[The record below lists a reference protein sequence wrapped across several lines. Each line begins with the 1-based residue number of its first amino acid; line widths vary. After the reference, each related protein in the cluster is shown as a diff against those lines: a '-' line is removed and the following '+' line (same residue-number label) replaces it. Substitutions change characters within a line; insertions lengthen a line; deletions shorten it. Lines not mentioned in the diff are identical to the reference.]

1 MRTPLGSRVIAIVT
15 STRADWG
22 LLSPLARE
30 LQERG
35 HRIPVIATGT
45 HLDERFGMTIREID
59 SDGLYVAE
67 TVPVH
72 TGRPASMASE
82 VLEGVAKA
90 LRRLRPDCVIML
102 GDRYEILAAATAA
115 TVTGVPIVHVAGGT
129 ISEGAID
136 DNIRHAVTK
145 LSTLHLVETRRCQE
159 RVLQMGENPNSVYV
173 TGALGVHNIMAT
185 KRMSREELEEN
196 LQWKFGKRNLL
207 ATLHAETRG
216 VVSPLE
222 SMHNFL
228 YAVEDLMA
236 EDPDLNVI
244 MTYPN
249 NDVAAGP
256 QIELMTDMERKY
268 PERFRTVPSLGR
280 VRYMSVL
287 DIVDAMAGN
296 SSSGIVEVPSAGV
309 PVLDIGIRQRG
320 REHGPGVFHC
330 DSDRKSI
337 LEGLR
342 YVFSDVARAIAARR
356 DNPYAM
362 PDTPS
367 LMADAI
373 EETDFRPFPIKKFT
387 SIQHI

>member
-1 MRTPLGSRVIAIVT
+1 MRNPINSRVIAIVT

-35 HRIPVIATGT
+35 HRVPVIATGT
-45 HLDERFGMTIREID
+45 HLDDRFGMTIREID

-67 TVPVH
+67 SIPVE
-72 TGRPASMASE
+72 TGRPSSMAAQ
-82 VLEGVAKA
+82 VLEGVSKT

-115 TVTGVPIVHVAGGT
+115 TLTGVPIVHVAGGT
-129 ISEGAID
+129 VSEGAID

-145 LSTLHLVETRRCQE
+145 LSTLHLVETRGCEE
-159 RVLQMGENPNSVYV
+159 RVLQMGENPDSVFV
-173 TGALGVHNIMAT
+173 TGALGVYNIMAT
-185 KRMSREELEEN
+185 RRMTREELEEN
-196 LQWKFGKRNLL
+196 LQWKFGRRNLL

-228 YAVEDLMA
+228 GAVEDLMT
-236 EDPDLNVI
+236 EDPELNVI

-256 QIELMTDMERKY
+256 QLEQMTEMERRY
-268 PERFRTVPSLGR
+268 PDRFKTIPSLGR

-287 DIVDAMAGN
+287 DIVDAMVGN

-330 DSDRKSI
+330 QSDRESI
-337 LEGLR
+337 LAGLR
-342 YVFSDVARAIAARR
+342 YVMSDEARAIASRR

-367 LMADAI
+367 VMADAI
-373 EETDFRPFPIKKFT
+373 ENFDFRPFPIKQFV
-387 SIQHI
+387 SIK